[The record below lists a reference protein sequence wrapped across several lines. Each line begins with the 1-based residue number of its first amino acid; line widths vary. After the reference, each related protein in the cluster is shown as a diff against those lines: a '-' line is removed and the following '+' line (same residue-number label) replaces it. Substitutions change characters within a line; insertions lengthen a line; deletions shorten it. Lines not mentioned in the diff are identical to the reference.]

1 RRVRGLYA
9 KAKGK
14 WKGVFKD
21 DIEITDQNLAFV
33 IAALQE
39 YEFTADK
46 SGDVMGVAFEAMINP
61 ETKGDKGQ
69 YFTPRHVVAMCVRML
84 NPRIDEKVCDPA
96 GGSAG
101 FLIYAM
107 KHVNAYIQRRWGD
120 DPDQAAEQRK
130 DYAQDLLVAMDN
142 DPRL

>member
-46 SGDVMGVAFEAMINP
+46 SGDALGVAFEAMINP

-69 YFTPRHVVAMCVRML
+69 YFTRRHVVAMCAGML
-84 NPRIDEKVCDPA
+84 NPRIDEKGGDPA
-96 GGSAG
+96 GGGAG
-101 FLIYAM
+101 SLTYAM
-107 KHVNAYIQRRWGD
+107 TH
-120 DPDQAAEQRK
+120 
-130 DYAQDLLVAMDN
+130 
-142 DPRL
+142 